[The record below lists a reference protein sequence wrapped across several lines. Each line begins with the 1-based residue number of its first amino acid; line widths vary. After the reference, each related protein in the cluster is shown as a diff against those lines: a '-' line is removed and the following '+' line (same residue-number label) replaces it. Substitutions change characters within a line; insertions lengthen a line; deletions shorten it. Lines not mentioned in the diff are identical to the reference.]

1 MSSARAI
8 PRKVN
13 FSVADLRR
21 PSRQKKE
28 GTIMNTRKM
37 AGMAVAAILLLA
49 AGAAQADITIETV
62 RVGNAGNA
70 ADTRYNGIS
79 VGAVAYEYNIG
90 KYEVTAG
97 QYTAFLNAKA
107 ATDTYGLYSASMDG
121 DVYDCQIIRGGVSGS
136 YSYTVN
142 SAFTNRP
149 VNHVSWYDTIRFA
162 NWMTNGQGTGDTE
175 TGSYTITGGGVNA
188 GTVTIPTATDRA
200 TLSNGTKSYFLLT
213 SEDEWYKA
221 AYYDPAKTG
230 GAGYWDYPTGSDTKP
245 TAVTSGT
252 DAGTAVCHGN
262 DVSPLA
268 PANVNNAGGL
278 SAYGTMGQGGNVFE
292 WNEAAAISSGRGWRG
307 GSFWIGHEDYLHASH
322 HSNDL
327 PTSDDLSVG
336 FRVSEVPEPA
346 TLSLLALGGLALLRR
361 KK

>member
-1 MSSARAI
+1 
-8 PRKVN
+8 
-13 FSVADLRR
+13 
-21 PSRQKKE
+21 
-28 GTIMNTRKM
+28 
-37 AGMAVAAILLLA
+37 
-49 AGAAQADITIETV
+49 
-62 RVGNAGNA
+62 
-70 ADTRYNGIS
+70 
-79 VGAVAYEYNIG
+79 
-90 KYEVTAG
+90 
-97 QYTAFLNAKA
+97 
-107 ATDTYGLYSASMDG
+107 
-121 DVYDCQIIRGGVSGS
+121 
-136 YSYTVN
+136 VN

-188 GTVTIPTATDRA
+188 GTVTIPTAAQRKTWSTGA
-200 TLSNGTKSYFLLT
+200 KSYFLLT

-245 TAVTSGT
+245 TAVTGGMGS
-252 DAGTAVCHGN
+252 GTAVFTGN
-262 DVSPLA
+262 SISPSA

-292 WNEAAAISSGRGWRG
+292 WNEALLLSGSYRDLRG
-307 GSFWIGHEDYLHASH
+307 GSFWIGHGDYMHASY
-322 HSNDL
+322 HSSDL